1 MKEYEKLND
10 IISCLKSG
18 KERRG
23 TSIVIDH
30 TIFDDCISEFE
41 EIKAILEKK
50 ETNFERLLNH
60 LWSFRVEHD
69 SDSVPIF
76 ELKFLISEDF
86 GEIPYHPRNAFISWL
101 KQPYQKPKIKL
112 TQFEYDSL
120 SCCDENKRK
129 KRFNYFTMCM
139 QLKHKGYYKGV
150 YDVRMTIEEI
160 LNNCEIVA

>member
-69 SDSVPIF
+69 SDSVSIF
-76 ELKFLISEDF
+76 KLEFAMLEDF
-86 GEIPYHPRNAFISWL
+86 GEIPYHSMNDFILWL
-101 KQPYQKPKIKL
+101 KRPYQKPKVKL
-112 TQFEYDSL
+112 TKLEYDLIEYCHESD
-120 SCCDENKRK
+120 DECN
-129 KRFNYFTMCM
+129 FNNWIYLNAM
-139 QLKHKGYYKGV
+139 KEKGHFKGISN
-150 YDVRMTIEEI
+150 DGMTLEEI
-160 LNNCEIVA
+160 LNNCEIVK